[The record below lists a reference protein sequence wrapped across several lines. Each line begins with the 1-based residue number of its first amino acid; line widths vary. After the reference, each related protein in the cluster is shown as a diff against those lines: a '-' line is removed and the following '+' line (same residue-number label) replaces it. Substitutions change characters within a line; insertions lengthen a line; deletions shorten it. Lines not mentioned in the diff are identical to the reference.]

1 MRDVTLCFLI
11 KKKDDTISKICLAMK
26 KRGFGEGRWNGVGG
40 KCEKGET
47 IIKALHREAKEEI
60 DVDLISTQ
68 KIAELSFHFPH
79 KPEWTQLVHV
89 YFADKWAGKPT
100 ESEEMKPKWFSHDIL
115 PFDDMWPDDQFW
127 LPQVLDGKLIKG
139 KIVFGEGNKILKKN
153 FKIVK
158 IFSK

>member
-11 KKKDDTISKICLAMK
+11 KKKDDAISKVCLAMK
-26 KRGFGEGRWNGVGG
+26 KRGFGEDRWNGVGG

-47 IIKALHREAKEEI
+47 IVQALHREAKEEI
-60 DVDLISTQ
+60 GVDLIDTQ
-68 KIAELSFHFPH
+68 KIAELSFYFPH

-89 YFADKWAGKPT
+89 YFSSKWAGKPT
-100 ESEEMKPKWFSHDIL
+100 ESEEMKPKWFNPDNL
-115 PFDDMWPDDQFW
+115 PFDKMWPDDEFW

-139 KIVFGEGNKILKKN
+139 KIVFGENDKILKKN

-158 IFSK
+158 SFK